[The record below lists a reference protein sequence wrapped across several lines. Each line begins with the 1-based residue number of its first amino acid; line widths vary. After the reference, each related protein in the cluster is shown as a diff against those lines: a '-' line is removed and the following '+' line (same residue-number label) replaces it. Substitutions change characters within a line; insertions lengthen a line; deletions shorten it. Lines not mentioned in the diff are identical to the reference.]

1 MRLVYI
7 TVNDI
12 LSRLAKEHSIDQV
25 SIISDERVLYSGS
38 VKALMSLASDMM
50 MFKAEFEHYTVIKV
64 MKYNERKAFVFV

>member
-1 MRLVYI
+1 MIYI

-38 VKALMSLASDMM
+38 IKAITSLATDMM
-50 MFKAEFEHYTVIKV
+50 LYKAEFENYTVIKF
-64 MKYNERKAFVFV
+64 MKYNNRKAFVFV